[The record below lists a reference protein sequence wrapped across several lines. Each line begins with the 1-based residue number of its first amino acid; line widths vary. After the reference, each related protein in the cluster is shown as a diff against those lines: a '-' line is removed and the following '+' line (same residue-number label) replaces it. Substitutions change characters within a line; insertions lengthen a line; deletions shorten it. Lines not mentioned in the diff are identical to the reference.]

1 MKGNNTGPGD
11 EPCPDTLSDAVM
23 SPETGHP
30 SEHRN
35 QLLAEA
41 VREGLAACDCCCLP
55 SWDLRRGWKGTA
67 ARGEDLC
74 DRSDGV

>member
-41 VREGLAACDCCCLP
+41 VREGLAACVAACLP
-55 SWDLRRGWKGTA
+55 GISGGAGRAQLP
-67 ARGEDLC
+67 GEKTC
-74 DRSDGV
+74 VTEI